1 MRDDLLGKYEKTEM
15 SVRASKA
22 LEAQKERRERLH
34 EVMSNVQDLIRSL
47 ERKHGMEPGLS
58 RTVMGTD
65 MKPASLANMWDQA
78 VQKREFR
85 EIHDELREFSART
98 TAKNRRGYENA
109 PSFYRGTTMAE
120 AVDVV
125 RRGGGISKD
134 GCYDFTSLTT
144 DLGVAVKFGR
154 RRDGVILEYDGI
166 SIRKTGKAIPVQYS
180 HRHSR
185 YGESINRGLPLMFSL
200 EDETRIPDATEGP
213 VLKHVMLGADNA
225 FAGRLRP
232 DVGRLEN
239 AGIEVSAFRLGFG
252 AMR

>member
-1 MRDDLLGKYEKTEM
+1 MRDDLLGKYEKTET

-22 LEAQKERRERLH
+22 LEAQEERRERLH
-34 EVMSNVQDLIRSL
+34 EVMSNVQDLIGNL

-65 MKPASLANMWDQA
+65 MKPASLADMWDQA

-85 EIHDELREFSART
+85 EIHDELREFSARA

-109 PSFYRGTTMAE
+109 RRFIAAPPWPRRSMSFVGAAASRKTDAT
-120 AVDVV
+120 
-125 RRGGGISKD
+125 
-134 GCYDFTSLTT
+134 TSLTA

-154 RRDGVILEYDGI
+154 RRDGVILEYDGA
-166 SIRKTGKAIPVQYS
+166 SIRKTGKAIPAQYS

-185 YGESINRGLPLMFSL
+185 YGESINRGLTLMFSL

-232 DVGRLEN
+232 DVGRLED
-239 AGIEVSAFRLGFG
+239 AGMKVSAFRLVG
-252 AMR
+252 AVR